1 MKFKR
6 ITAVIITAM
15 MFIMSFGINI
25 FADDESNDIIIYH
38 TNDVHGY
45 FQGSDSTIGHDVIA
59 GIVET
64 TKEADDAT
72 FLVSAG
78 DMIQGTYF
86 ANNNRGE
93 AAMEIM
99 DATGYDVMTLGN
111 HEFDY
116 GIDRLLELRNIAD
129 KPEFMTQAGFG
140 GIHWAAP
147 QVFETDDYTVGF
159 FGITTPDTVQSSN
172 GGRDVDFGSFENIIT
187 YANDTAAELKA
198 DGVDVVICV
207 THMGIYDEGFG
218 DIYKLRDGTEGIDL
232 FIDGHSHT
240 PLADITEEEGKPLIV
255 STGQYAE
262 NLGKVTFTPDGNGG
276 FTVDAYCITPAMV
289 SEIPISEGG
298 KAKEAEV
305 KAVIDKWAAHADEL
319 GKTVLA
325 QNDNAMTA
333 VRGDLRTKET
343 ILGDFVSDAILAV
356 TGADVAVMNGGSI
369 RADIPAGDITVAD
382 IENVLPFVNFI
393 LMAEVDG
400 KTFREMLEH
409 SVADYPNE
417 TGGFLQ
423 VSGVSFTFD
432 PSLAPGSRITSI
444 TVGGKP
450 LSDDDVIKVAANDWI
465 SGGGDGYTMLATP
478 FEKTLPLAHPEIT
491 SLTDAVIW
499 YIGTDPAIPAGNDRI
514 FMEMSESTIIPAT
527 GNTPLFVIGGVIIIA
542 GVGMVL
548 TRKKKK

>member
-1 MKFKR
+1 MKFKK
-6 ITAVIITAM
+6 ITAVLVTAM
-15 MFIMSFGINI
+15 MLLMSFGITI
-25 FADDESNDIIIYH
+25 YADDESKDIIIYH
-38 TNDVHGY
+38 LNDVHGY

-64 TKEADDAT
+64 TKEQDDAT

-116 GIDRLLELRNIAD
+116 GIDRLLELRSVAD

-147 QVFETDDYTVGF
+147 QVFKTADYTVGF

-172 GGRDVDFGSFENIIT
+172 GGRDVDFGTFENIIT
-187 YANDTAAELKA
+187 YANDTAKELKD
-198 DGVDVVICV
+198 DGADVVICV

-218 DIYKLRDGTEGIDL
+218 DIYKLRDGTDGIDL

-276 FTVDAYCITPAMV
+276 FTIDAYCITPAMV
-289 SEIPISEGG
+289 SEIPISESG
-298 KAKEAEV
+298 KTKEAEV

-325 QNDNAMTA
+325 QNDNVMTA
-333 VRGDLRTKET
+333 VRADLRTRET
-343 ILGDFVSDAILAV
+343 ILGDFVSDAIKAV

-409 SVADYPNE
+409 SVAEYPNE

-423 VSGVSFTFD
+423 ISGASFTFD
-432 PSLAPGSRITSI
+432 PTKSAGSRITNI
-444 TVGGKP
+444 IVGGKP
-450 LSDDDVIKVAANDWI
+450 LADDDVIKVAANDWI
-465 SGGGDGYTMLATP
+465 SGGGDGYTMLETVFA
-478 FEKTLPLAHPEIT
+478 KTLPTPHPEIT

-499 YIGTDPAIPAGNDRI
+499 YIGTDPALPASNNRI
-514 FMEMSESTIIPAT
+514 FMEASELSIPET
-527 GNTPLFVIGGVIIIA
+527 GNTPLYVIGGVIIIA